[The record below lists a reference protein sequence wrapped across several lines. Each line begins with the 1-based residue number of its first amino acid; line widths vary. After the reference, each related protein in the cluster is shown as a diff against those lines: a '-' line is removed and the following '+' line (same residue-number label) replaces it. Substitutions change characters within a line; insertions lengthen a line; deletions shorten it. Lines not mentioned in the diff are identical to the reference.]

1 MPKSPRTNSPTIR
14 APVTKVACNIPLST
28 AADMSARF
36 TYVSPAGRFPNG
48 SHVVDG
54 GYFENSGAT
63 TALEIVTRIKD
74 VCRVQGI
81 TNVDVKVIMI
91 SNNPCKG
98 LISIAPAKPAPGPPG
113 PKRSESTTAQGDF
126 LGDLTAPPYALLNTR
141 DARGVYAQKAIA
153 REQRRF
159 KAGENHE
166 LTSETPPRTKDI
178 IYFGLRDT
186 EVPLPLGWMLSH
198 EAAKAMLDQLYLN
211 DDVVKNGEAMN
222 EVLTS
227 LPQAAP

>member
-1 MPKSPRTNSPTIR
+1 
-14 APVTKVACNIPLST
+14 
-28 AADMSARF
+28 
-36 TYVSPAGRFPNG
+36 
-48 SHVVDG
+48 VVDG

-91 SNNPCKG
+91 SNNPRKG
-98 LISIAPAKPAPGPPG
+98 LISIAPAKPAPEPPG
-113 PKRSESTTAQGDF
+113 PKRSESTTSQGDF

-159 KAGENHE
+159 KAGETTE
-166 LTSETPPRTKDI
+166 LTAETPAHTKDI

-186 EVPLPLGWMLSH
+186 EVPLPLGWMLSR
-198 EAAKAMLDQLYLN
+198 EAAKAMRDQLYLN

-222 EVLTS
+222 EVLES
-227 LPQAAP
+227 LSPPSP